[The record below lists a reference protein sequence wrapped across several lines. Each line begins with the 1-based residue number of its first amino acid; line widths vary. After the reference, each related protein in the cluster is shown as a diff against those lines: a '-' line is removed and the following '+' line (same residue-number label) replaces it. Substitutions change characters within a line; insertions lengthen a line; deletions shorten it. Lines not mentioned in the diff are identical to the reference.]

1 MKNRVLV
8 VLLVFALALLPS
20 LNACTAPTQP
30 TATPAPPGAAPATP
44 AAAAKPAAEKPVPAK
59 DKIRIGQA
67 IGLSGPMAAGV
78 NMTSLPVYE
87 MWVKEVNAQGGI
99 LVKEYG
105 KKLPIEYIKYDDKS
119 DMGTMTKLLE
129 KLILEDK
136 VDFVL
141 PPWSTAF
148 LFAAA
153 PIANKY
159 NYILIG
165 SAGGAVKLKEMMP
178 NLPYFFQVLNF
189 ADTQMPVL
197 ADVLVELGVKSA
209 AIIFIGD
216 LHGIEYSGVAVP
228 EFAAKGI
235 DVKMVKSYTPGI
247 KDLSPMLKEAKALGV
262 DAFIG
267 FTYPDETFLVT
278 QQAIELG
285 IDFKAFHLNV
295 GSSMTPYKQTFGDAI
310 EGVMAPG
317 VWSIKSKAG
326 QEFAS
331 RFKQAHGR
339 EPDDYWGQLYY
350 YASLQHFQQAIEEAG
365 TLDQKKIRDLLET
378 KTYDTIL
385 GPFKYD
391 NHFFQGYQG
400 RMGQWQKGVFEIID
414 PGANRTAAPIPK
426 PAWPKR

>member
-1 MKNRVLV
+1 MRNRMLV
-8 VLLVFALALLPS
+8 GLLVLILVTLPM
-20 LNACTAPTQP
+20 LGACTTQAP
-30 TATPAPPGAAPATP
+30 
-44 AAAAKPAAEKPVPAK
+44 PAK

-67 IGLSGPMAAGV
+67 VSLSGPFASGV
-78 NMTSLPVYE
+78 AITSGPIYD
-87 MWVKEVNAQGGI
+87 MWVKEVNANGGI
-99 LVKEYG
+99 MVKEYG
-105 KKLPIEYIKYDDKS
+105 KRLPIEHIKYDDKS

-153 PIANKY
+153 PIASKY
-159 NYILIG
+159 NYIMIG
-165 SAGGAVKLKEMMP
+165 GPGGAVKLKEIMP
-178 NLPYFFQVLNF
+178 TIPSFFQVLNF

-209 AIIFIGD
+209 AIVFIGD

-247 KDLSPMLKEAKALGV
+247 KDMSPMLKEAKALNV

-267 FTYPDETFLVT
+267 FTYPDESWLVT

-285 IDFKAFHLNV
+285 YNFKAFHLNV
-295 GSSMTPYKQTFGDAI
+295 GPSFTAFKATFGPDAVEGIMSPGAWSVKSHPGAKEFAERYKQVLGK
-310 EGVMAPG
+310 EV
-317 VWSIKSKAG
+317 
-326 QEFAS
+326 
-331 RFKQAHGR
+331 
-339 EPDDYWGQLYY
+339 DDYWGQLYY

-365 TLDQKKIRDLLET
+365 TLDQKKIRDILAT
-378 KTYDTIL
+378 KTYDTYL
-385 GPFKYD
+385 GPFKYED
-391 NHFFQGYQG
+391 RFFQSYQG
-400 RMGQWQKGVFEIID
+400 RMGQWQKGEFEIID
-414 PGANRTAAPIPK
+414 PGKSRTAAPIMK
-426 PAWPKR
+426 PVWPKK